1 MASPGK
7 GNATDRDQTQL
18 AANPEGKTEVDSAT
32 KIKKRNL
39 SEDNR
44 HGATYAKGADGS
56 AFERHKKHATRGK
69 ARDT

>member
-18 AANPEGKTEVDSAT
+18 AANPEGKTT
-32 KIKKRNL
+32 KTKQRNL

-44 HGATYAKGADGS
+44 HGATYVKGADGS
-56 AFERHKKHATRGK
+56 ASERYKKHATRGK
-69 ARDT
+69 NA